1 MEHKIIGARETVKL
15 DLQGNLVTYSVYTY
29 MLDDYG
35 PFTFEIPK
43 SQDSSDALISAML
56 AKEKILQESMGGR

>member
-1 MEHKIIGARETVKL
+1 MRKRVIAAKETVKL
-15 DLQGNLVTYSVYTY
+15 DELGNLVTYAVYTY

-43 SQDSSDALISAML
+43 SQDSPEALRAEMER
-56 AKEKILQESMGGR
+56 KERLLQETQSE

>member
-1 MEHKIIGARETVKL
+1 MERKLIGATETPKL
-15 DLQGNLVTYSVYTY
+15 ERGRDLVMYAVYTY

-43 SQDSSDALISAML
+43 SQDTPEALEAEMSR
-56 AKEKILQESMGGR
+56 KEQLIQQTFKT